1 MPKKNKKI
9 SKNEFRYNYDTK
21 HPTYVF
27 MEDEHKYK
35 AFGLTHKDKT
45 FNKNNMPLNKNPNP
59 NDKNS
64 SYLRTGVVSSKK
76 KNFGS
81 VLKNFIF
88 SDEDFKNVK
97 SKVRNYKNR
106 IRKK

>member
-9 SKNEFRYNYDTK
+9 SKNEFKYKYDTK

-27 MEDEHKYK
+27 MEDENKYK
-35 AFGLTHKDKT
+35 AFELTPKDKT
-45 FNKNNMPLNKNPNP
+45 FNKNNMTLNKNPNP

-64 SYLRTGVVSSKK
+64 SYLRTGIVSSKK

-88 SDEDFKNVK
+88 
-97 SKVRNYKNR
+97 
-106 IRKK
+106 